1 MSGDPTPPDV
11 RPQAKAAPPRSPR
24 QPWFKAHTP
33 LYWLLELGLL
43 ALLAAGA
50 LVLTVRLAPLTPEVR
65 QMIQA
70 RAQGLQIGPY
80 GKLRIEG
87 LTGDIWGDFSVRRL
101 TVADP
106 QGVWIEADNLR
117 VRWAYA
123 ELLRRRVHVRA
134 VTADRLL
141 VLRQPV
147 AKKDNRPPGKSP
159 ALSYAVDK
167 ITTRVELAPA
177 FAAARGV
184 YDADA
189 AFDMEDHGA
198 TRLKLDAKSLLAAG
212 DHLILDLNLG
222 GKNTLKLDA
231 DAKEAKGGALAGML
245 GLAADQPFDL
255 VAHLNGTVA
264 NGRLQA
270 VVHSGGLTPVQASGG
285 WSPQGGAV
293 NAHLVL
299 GASRWTHALVGGFG
313 PEAELAIIG
322 KQAKGPLYDLDV
334 RFITANIVMI
344 AKGPFDAAKRSSPGM
359 GLAVTV
365 SDLHKLTSTPQM
377 KAGKAD
383 GVLAGD
389 LGDLRF
395 TGNAEAHD
403 LELWG
408 WRLARAAGKIK
419 VGWKKGELDVQGD
432 VAGFGGSGAGVI
444 AEAGGAAP
452 KATVEVMRLKDGRV
466 LIKALDMVGR
476 GARLQGTGG
485 QNPLFQGLSFKGDL
499 QVTDLSQVI
508 PGAGGGLAGSW
519 SANQESGFDKPW
531 VFSAEGHG
539 RGMKV
544 GQPEADRLLG
554 PDPRLTLT
562 ADFLDGGFDIAHAE
576 LAGAK
581 ARAAVKGRWALAGDL
596 NFDLD
601 WAAEGPFALGPLEVD
616 GKAGGGGRI
625 TGVFGAPR
633 FELVANL
640 PNVSLPDLTVTAA
653 RLDLVFAQGKGG
665 SDGTV
670 ALSGQ
675 SADGPTRIRSTFR
688 LAPDGL
694 DLTEIDADA
703 GGVRAK
709 GAMALHNGSA
719 SSADLTVDIGPG
731 VLLREGQA
739 KGSIKIVNAEG
750 GPRAAFDLT
759 AKGAVLR
766 SQPLA
771 LANARVRA
779 SGPMAKLP
787 YQITADGAWLR
798 TPVKIDGSGVVTQD
812 PKGYAV
818 EFSGSG
824 TLRRAPFRT
833 LEPAIVKLDD
843 NDRSA
848 HVSMAL
854 GGGQASIEGRQ
865 TAAGVDLSAKVAGMD
880 LSFLSEDFTG
890 ALDANVTLQGQG
902 ADLHGAF
909 DAALKNARSRDARK
923 GLSIDG
929 QIKGALQDGRMTV
942 DGRLGSQQGLMS
954 SATVVL
960 PASASAA
967 PFHLALI
974 GDKPLQGSFQVDGE
988 VQPLWDLFLGG
999 ERTVGGKLTAKA
1011 DISGTLAEPR
1021 LIGRADLSEGLF
1033 EDYATGLKLRG
1044 VSMGA
1049 ALNADSVIIDRFHG
1063 VDVGKGQVD
1072 GSGQVNLAKGAGG
1085 NLALN
1090 LTGFRLI
1097 DNDSAQGDATGQVT
1111 ITRGADGKVKLGGAL
1126 EIVKGEVN
1134 AAARTG
1140 PNIVVMDVV
1149 EKNKPFNIEEQLAP
1163 APATQTTGNIDL
1175 DVSLKA
1181 ARGILI
1187 KGRGLDLDMSMN
1199 ARVTGTTAK
1208 PVLSGEAQVVR
1219 GDYDFAGK
1227 RFEFDNR
1234 GLVRLSTDLTK
1245 VRLDLTATRND
1256 PALTAVIRIQGTAA
1270 KPQITLSSTPVLPTD
1285 EVLAQ
1290 VLFGS
1295 SAAQLSP
1302 LEAAQLASALSAL
1315 ASGGGFDV
1323 IGGLRSFARLD
1334 RLALSG
1340 GTAATGFSV
1349 AGGKYLTDNVYVE
1362 VTGGGRTGPSAQ
1374 VEYRVTKNL
1383 SLVSKVN
1390 DQIVTQG
1397 GVVVQGGDELSIRWR
1412 RDFKGKA
1419 PAQPSAKPVA
1429 TPAPNPAKSGP

>member
-1 MSGDPTPPDV
+1 MTGEPTPAD
-11 RPQAKAAPPRSPR
+11 AGPPRPPR
-24 QPWFKAHTP
+24 RRWFRVHTP
-33 LYWLLELGLL
+33 LNWLVELALL
-43 ALLAAGA
+43 ALLTAGA
-50 LVLTVRLAPLTPEVR
+50 LALAVRVAPLTPEVR
-65 QMIQA
+65 QLIQA
-70 RAQGLQIGPY
+70 RVQSLEIGPY
-80 GKLRIEG
+80 GRLHIDGLSGDVWRDFRI
-87 LTGDIWGDFSVRRL
+87 RRV
-101 TVADP
+101 TVADAD
-106 QGVWIEADNLR
+106 GVWIEADNLR
-117 VRWAYA
+117 VRWSYA
-123 ELLRRRVHVRA
+123 ELLRRRLHVRGL
-134 VTADRLL
+134 TADRLL
-141 VLRQPV
+141 VLRQPTP
-147 AKKDNRPPGKSP
+147 KKDNRPPGKPP
-159 ALSYAVDK
+159 AFSYAVDK
-167 ITTRVELAPA
+167 IATRVELAPA

-184 YDADA
+184 YDLTA
-189 AFDMEDHGA
+189 AFTMEDHGA
-198 TRLKLDAKSLLAAG
+198 TKLKLDANSLLAAG
-212 DHLILDLNLG
+212 DHLTLDLNLG
-222 GKNTLKLDA
+222 GKDALKLDA
-231 DAKEAKGGALAGML
+231 DAKEAKGGALAGMM

-255 VAHLNGTVA
+255 AAHLNGTLA

-270 VVHSGGLTPVQASGG
+270 VAHSGALTPVQASGD

-299 GASRWTHALVGGFG
+299 GASKWTHALVGGFG
-313 PEAELAIIG
+313 PEAELAIVG

-334 RFITANIVMI
+334 HVVTANIVMV
-344 AKGPFDAAKRSSPGM
+344 AKGPIDTAKRSISGM

-365 SDLHKLTSTPQM
+365 GDLHKLTSTPQM
-377 KAGKAD
+377 GAGKAN
-383 GVLAGD
+383 GMLAGD

-395 TGNAEAHD
+395 TGDAEAHD

-408 WRLARAAGKIK
+408 WRLARAAGKVK
-419 VGWKKGELDVQGD
+419 VGWRKGELDVQGD
-432 VAGFGGSGAGVI
+432 LAGFGGSGAGVI
-444 AEAGGAAP
+444 AEAGGATP
-452 KATVEVMRLKDGRV
+452 KAKVEVMRLKDGRV

-476 GARLQGTGG
+476 GARLLGAGG

-499 QVTDLSQVI
+499 QVTDLGQVV
-508 PGAGGGLAGSW
+508 PGAGGELDASW

-531 VFSAEGHG
+531 VFTAEGHG

-544 GQPEADRLLG
+544 GQQEVDRLLG
-554 PDPRLTLT
+554 PDARVTLA
-562 ADFLDGGFDIAHAE
+562 ADFLDGGFDIARAE

-616 GKAGGGGRI
+616 GKAAGDGRI

-633 FELVANL
+633 FDLVANL
-640 PNVSLPDLTVTAA
+640 PNLSLPDLTVKSA
-653 RLDLVFAQGKGG
+653 RLELVFAQDKVG
-665 SDGTV
+665 SDGRV
-670 ALSGQ
+670 ALTGQ
-675 SADGPTRIRSTFR
+675 TDYGPTRILSNFK
-688 LAPDGL
+688 LSPDGV
-694 DLTEIDADA
+694 DLSGIDADA
-703 GGVRAK
+703 GGVKAK

-719 SSADLTVDIGPG
+719 SRADLTVDVGPG
-731 VLLREGQA
+731 VMLTEGEA
-739 KGSIKIVNAEG
+739 KGSIKIVDAQG

-771 LANARVRA
+771 LANARVQA
-779 SGPMAKLP
+779 NGPVAKLP

-798 TPVKIDGSGVVTQD
+798 TPLKVDGSGVLTQD
-812 PKGYAV
+812 PKGYAI
-818 EFSGSG
+818 EFNGSG

-833 LEPAIVKLDD
+833 LEPATIKLDD
-843 NDRSA
+843 DDRSA
-848 HVSMAL
+848 RIRMAL
-854 GGGQASIEGRQ
+854 GGGQASIDGRQ
-865 TAAGVDLSAKVAGMD
+865 TPAGVDLTAKVTGMD

-890 ALDANVTLQGQG
+890 GLDADVTLQGHG

-929 QIKGALQDGRMTV
+929 QIKGALQDGRLTL

-954 SATVVL
+954 SASLVMPV
-960 PASASAA
+960 AASAA
-967 PFHLALI
+967 PFHLALL

-999 ERTVGGKLTAKA
+999 ERTVGGKLTSKA
-1011 DISGTLAEPR
+1011 DISGSLGEPR
-1021 LIGRADLSEGLF
+1021 LIGRVDLSEGLF

-1049 ALNADSVIIDRFHG
+1049 ALNAESVVIDRFRG
-1063 VDVGKGQVD
+1063 VDVGKGQVV
-1072 GSGQVNLAKGAGG
+1072 GSGQINLAKGGGG

-1097 DNDSAQGDATGQVT
+1097 DNDSAQADATGQVT
-1111 ITRGADGKVKLGGAL
+1111 VTRGADGKVKLGGAL
-1126 EIVKGEVN
+1126 QIVKGEVN

-1140 PNIVVMDVV
+1140 PNIVAMDVI
-1149 EKNKPFNIEEQLAP
+1149 EKNKPFNLEEQLAP
-1163 APATQTTGNIDL
+1163 AAAQTTGNVDL
-1175 DVSLKA
+1175 DVTLTA
-1181 ARGILI
+1181 AKGVLI
-1187 KGRGLDLDMSMN
+1187 KGRGLDVDMSLD

-1208 PVLSGEAQVVR
+1208 PVLSGEARVVR

-1234 GLVRLSTDLTK
+1234 GVVRLSTDLTQ

-1256 PALTAVIRIQGTAA
+1256 PTLTAVIRIQGTAA
-1270 KPQITLSSTPVLPTD
+1270 KPQITLSSTPVLPND

-1323 IGGLRSFARLD
+1323 IGGLRAFARLD

-1340 GTAATGFSV
+1340 GNAANGFSV
-1349 AGGKYLTDNVYVE
+1349 AGGKYLTDKVYVE

-1412 RDFKGKA
+1412 RDFKDKA
-1419 PAQPSAKPVA
+1419 PAKPAANSAPI
-1429 TPAPNPAKSGP
+1429 PAKSGP